1 MVLYDLSRQL
11 ITIWSARGWAMRCC
25 RRSSGTARGGMT
37 LMLVTH
43 EMRFV
48 RDVGTTLVFMHHGK
62 VHEQGPP
69 KQLFSA
75 PRTPELQQFISAIV

>member
-1 MVLYDLSRQL
+1 
-11 ITIWSARGWAMRCC
+11 
-25 RRSSGTARGGMT
+25 
-37 LMLVTH
+37 MLVTH